1 MEKTKFYS
9 KLWLKIIIALIIGI
23 IIAIAAII
31 LYFYNANI
39 ESEVPNDIKQL
50 CNVEEYKYQDRKV
63 FKITSNKVEA
73 TNLTLFYIHGGSYVG
88 EILEEYW
95 DFFNDIVNDTGCT
108 IIVPDYPL
116 APKYN
121 YRDVFNMVEPLY
133 KETINEYGAENV
145 ILAGDSSGG
154 GVTLAL
160 AQKMQNEGFVKP
172 QQIVLIS
179 PWLDITLK
187 NPKIAEVQKY
197 DQVLNAE
204 ILKICGE
211 LYVKGDNPNT
221 YLVSPI
227 NGNLNNLDNITIF
240 TGTYDILNPDVYVL
254 VDKAKELGIEINVI
268 EEEKAEH
275 VWFIKRHIKEVYKG
289 DEGYEKFLGIIKKEV
304 SNEK

>member
-39 ESEVPNDIKQL
+39 ESELPNDIKQL

-63 FKITSNKVEA
+63 FKITSNKVET

-108 IIVPDYPL
+108 IIVPDYSL

-121 YRDVFNMVEPLY
+121 YRDDFNMVEPLY

-211 LYVKGDNPNT
+211 LYVKGDDPNT

-289 DEGYEKFLGIIKKEV
+289 DEGYEKFLEII
-304 SNEK
+304 EKR